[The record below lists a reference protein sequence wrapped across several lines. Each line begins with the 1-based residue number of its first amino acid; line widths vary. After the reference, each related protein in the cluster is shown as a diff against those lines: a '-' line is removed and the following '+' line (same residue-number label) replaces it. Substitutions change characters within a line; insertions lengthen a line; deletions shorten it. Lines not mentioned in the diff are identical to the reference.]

1 MITKVNAIGDA
12 CPIPVVK
19 TKNAIKE
26 LNGAGTVETLVDNE
40 IAVQNLTKMANQKG
54 YGVKSE
60 KLSEDQFRVTM
71 EISADQTA
79 SAQAAP
85 EEETVE
91 ECLVTPS
98 DRKKKTVV
106 AVTASVMGTGN
117 DELGAVLIKGFPYAL
132 TQMDELPSSILF
144 YNGGAALTC
153 EGSASIEDLKSL
165 EAQGVEILTCGTCLN
180 YYKLS
185 EKLAVGGVT
194 NMYEITERLTQAD
207 LVVRP

>member
-1 MITKVNAIGDA
+1 MTTKVNALGDA

-26 LNGAGTVETLVDNE
+26 LHGAGIVETLVDNE

-71 EISADQTA
+71 EIKEGSVSAGED
-79 SAQAAP
+79 SAQETQESLVVP
-85 EEETVE
+85 EGH
-91 ECLVTPS
+91 
-98 DRKKKTVV
+98 KKNVVV

-117 DELGAVLIKGFPYAL
+117 DELGAVLIKGFLYAL
-132 TQMDELPSSILF
+132 TQQDELPKTILF
-144 YNGGAALTC
+144 YNGGAQLTC
-153 EGSASIEDLKSL
+153 EGSASLEDLKSL
-165 EAQGVEILTCGTCLN
+165 EALGVEILTCGTCLN

-194 NMYEITERLTQAD
+194 NMYEITERLTKAD